1 MCGDYASRSG
11 CDILRIPLSKGII
24 SADSKAPKT
33 CPVRLWELRV
43 ADAFKRH
50 EIKVKLL

>member
-1 MCGDYASRSG
+1 MCGDYACRSG
-11 CDILRIPLSKGII
+11 CDILRIPRSSGIT
-24 SADSKAPKT
+24 SADNKAPKT
-33 CPVRLWELRV
+33 RPIRLWELRV